1 MPASKA
7 MHYHR
12 YYGDNAWIRYIT
24 GWIWIWKPKRLV
36 VGANEASLIGYTEN
50 KHVTGEKMVI

>member
-1 MPASKA
+1 